1 VSLACFGSDADAL
14 GRLDK
19 GDSITAQG
27 QLKPTEYT
35 GKDGSTRHG
44 LSLSA
49 AHLLT
54 AYQVKRKRGDDQGKV
69 SGKGNGTHVHHSD
82 REQFQAYDRFAK
94 DVKASTPALDAFA
107 DEQIPF

>member
-1 VSLACFGSDADAL
+1 MSLACFGSDADAL

-54 AYQVKRKRGDDQGKV
+54 AYQVKRKRGDDQGKP
-69 SGKGNGTHVHHSD
+69 SGKANTTRVSHSG